1 MNIIKGLPAF
11 SIVASCNDYIEDVDV
26 AIACILGR
34 GIKKPSRGNFYSQRE
49 KRGLRELS
57 PSWGV
62 LTGLYYLSPERHR
75 FVSFGLCRALEV
87 LWLAENN

>member
-34 GIKKPSRGNFYSQRE
+34 GIKKTSRGNFYSQRE
-49 KRGLRELS
+49 KRGLREHTLLLV
-57 PSWGV
+57 GFAGM
-62 LTGLYYLSPERHR
+62 LIYHTT
-75 FVSFGLCRALEV
+75 
-87 LWLAENN
+87 